1 MCSLFSSSTSIQ
13 GEIFLQNLKEYTPT
27 ITQLNPGLLLIS
39 ASEVKRN
46 DVADSNAADIATTN
60 SNVYEGSA
68 PAITPAN
75 TNNNNGGNDMNIWAV
90 AAVAALGAMFI
101 VIVTCTS
108 ILYCDWRKRKERR
121 ERRRERAFMQQQ
133 QQQQQQGG
141 GMAYVGGGSNYARSN
156 DGKKNSNKNYTNME
170 IEGEQQLQIVVPHA
184 SSGDTEEYDG
194 ISPSTQGS
202 NTNNTNSNINGRDGM
217 MMESKK
223 GSLLGNIVN
232 KSRRSLIKSKAA
244 KEQLQEANNAA
255 SIPSSQPLSAQ
266 GEYQPN
272 DYNNNMNNMN
282 NQMNPAADMSVTDCG
297 YSVGEDTTMLYPTIN
312 RNRTNSK
319 DNMSDWDGY
328 SMDGMSAIGDGG
340 VSQYGGSGKG
350 GGGSGVHSKNKGG
363 GESRDMYYSG
373 DVPRDFDSVWGDD
386 ESKLTMDGTDVNS
399 VDYTDNGAARAAL
412 MAAADGDSIS
422 DYNMPPVVATSS
434 RNNNAD
440 LADLTQNLNQLVDQE
455 LGVTDD
461 VESVEKSNT
470 SSAGKLDEFIDSD
483 SASGSGHNFTLELLG
498 KKSKSKLS
506 KGKSGGSSSVTP
518 SVDDDDSILGDLYK
532 DDTMSELGGGLGGDD
547 ISAIEGVAE
556 EDEDDDDDEGGGTDG
571 KNASS
576 GDSVDSTPSWA
587 EKIQS
592 AVGNSTV
599 VSNIFRTSSKGML
612 DNDDAEDKMDT
623 PAPSKDEVDDD
634 ESSSSSQA
642 QRIKNKFMSG
652 LISDDSSVGS
662 SRSNRSRNSTS
673 SKGSRGSHKSSS
685 SRKAN
690 TAKSSS
696 EKALGLTNSM
706 DEEVDEDPAAMIDNI
721 NSMLSECR
729 DILDTEKDT
738 VGEP

>member
-1 MCSLFSSSTSIQ
+1 
-13 GEIFLQNLKEYTPT
+13 
-27 ITQLNPGLLLIS
+27 
-39 ASEVKRN
+39 VKRN
-46 DVADSNAADIATTN
+46 DIADSNAADLAVSNPTN
-60 SNVYEGSA
+60 KYTGSA

-75 TNNNNGGNDMNIWAV
+75 EGGSNGGGNDMNIWAV

-121 ERRRERAFMQQQ
+121 ERRRERAFIM

-141 GMAYVGGGSNYARSN
+141 GMAYVSGGSNYARSN
-156 DGKKNSNKNYTNME
+156 DGKSSNKNYTNME
-170 IEGEQQLQIVVPHA
+170 IDGDGMAQQQQQLQIVVPHA

-194 ISPSTQGS
+194 ISPSTQASS
-202 NTNNTNSNINGRDGM
+202 NNNNANSNINGRDGM
-217 MMESKK
+217 GMEKK

-244 KEQLQEANNAA
+244 KEQLQEANVA

-272 DYNNNMNNMN
+272 DYNTNMNSHMN
-282 NQMNPAADMSVTDCG
+282 NNNMNPAADMSVTDCG

-350 GGGSGVHSKNKGG
+350 GGGGSGVHSKNKGGG

-399 VDYTDNGAARAAL
+399 VDYADNGVARAAL

-422 DYNMPPVVATSS
+422 DYMPAAVVAA

-506 KGKSGGSSSVTP
+506 KGTSAGSSSVTP

-556 EDEDDDDDEGGGTDG
+556 EDEDDDDGEGGTDG

-576 GDSVDSTPSWA
+576 GDSDSTPSWA

-599 VSNIFRTSSKGML
+599 VSNIFRSSSKGML
-612 DNDDAEDKMDT
+612 DNDEEEGDKMDT
-623 PAPSKDEVDDD
+623 PAPSKDEEDD
-634 ESSSSSQA
+634 EGESSSSQA

-673 SKGSRGSHKSSS
+673 SRGSRGSHKSSS

-738 VGEP
+738 AGEP

>member
-1 MCSLFSSSTSIQ
+1 M
-13 GEIFLQNLKEYTPT
+13 
-27 ITQLNPGLLLIS
+27 
-39 ASEVKRN
+39 KRN
-46 DVADSNAADIATTN
+46 DIADSNAADLATTT
-60 SNVYEGSA
+60 SNNYYNGEGSA

-90 AAVAALGAMFI
+90 AAVAALGAMFL

-121 ERRRERAFMQQQ
+121 ERRRERAFIMQQQ
-133 QQQQQQGG
+133 QQQ
-141 GMAYVGGGSNYARSN
+141 GMMGAVYNSGGSNYALSN
-156 DGKKNSNKNYTNME
+156 DGKNSKNYTNME
-170 IEGEQQLQIVVPHA
+170 IDGDGVAQQQQQLQIVVPHA

-202 NTNNTNSNINGRDGM
+202 NNIINNNNNNDRDGM
-217 MMESKK
+217 NMEKK

-244 KEQLQEANNAA
+244 KEQLQEANSA

-272 DYNNNMNNMN
+272 DYNNNMNNNHMN
-282 NQMNPAADMSVTDCG
+282 NNNPAADMSVTDCG

-312 RNRTNSK
+312 RNRANSK

-350 GGGSGVHSKNKGG
+350 GGSGVHSKNKG

-373 DVPRDFDSVWGDD
+373 DVPRDFDSVWSDD
-386 ESKLTMDGTDVNS
+386 ESKLTMGGTDVNS
-399 VDYTDNGAARAAL
+399 VDYDNGAARAAL

-422 DYNMPPVVATSS
+422 DYNMPPPVVATAS

-455 LGVTDD
+455 LGVTD
-461 VESVEKSNT
+461 VSVEKSNTST

-498 KKSKSKLS
+498 KKSKSKLT
-506 KGKSGGSSSVTP
+506 KGTSAGSSSVTP

-547 ISAIEGVAE
+547 ISAIGGVAE
-556 EDEDDDDDEGGGTDG
+556 EGDEDGEGTADG

-592 AVGNSTV
+592 AVGNSAV
-599 VSNIFRTSSKGML
+599 VSNIFRSSSKGML
-612 DNDDAEDKMDT
+612 DNDEEGGDKQMDT
-623 PAPSKDEVDDD
+623 PAPSKDEEDQDGG

-673 SKGSRGSHKSSS
+673 SKGSRGSSKSSS

-738 VGEP
+738 AGEP

>member
-1 MCSLFSSSTSIQ
+1 
-13 GEIFLQNLKEYTPT
+13 
-27 ITQLNPGLLLIS
+27 
-39 ASEVKRN
+39 VKRN
-46 DVADSNAADIATTN
+46 DIADSNAADIATTN
-60 SNVYEGSA
+60 SNIYEGSA

-75 TNNNNGGNDMNIWAV
+75 TNNNNGGGNDMNIWAV

-121 ERRRERAFMQQQ
+121 ERRRERAFIM

-141 GMAYVGGGSNYARSN
+141 GMAYVSGGSNYARSN

-170 IEGEQQLQIVVPHA
+170 IDGDGMAQQQQQLQIVVPHA

-194 ISPSTQGS
+194 ISPSTQASS
-202 NTNNTNSNINGRDGM
+202 NNNNINGRDGM

-223 GSLLGNIVN
+223 GSVLGNIVN

-244 KEQLQEANNAA
+244 KEQLQEANSA

-282 NQMNPAADMSVTDCG
+282 MNNNPAADMSVTDCG

-399 VDYTDNGAARAAL
+399 VDYSDNGAARAAL

-422 DYNMPPVVATSS
+422 DYNMPPVVAA

-455 LGVTDD
+455 LGVTDI
-461 VESVEKSNT
+461 ESVEKSNT

-506 KGKSGGSSSVTP
+506 KGTSAGSSSVTP

-556 EDEDDDDDEGGGTDG
+556 EGEDDDEEGGGGTDG

-592 AVGNSTV
+592 AVGNSAV

-612 DNDDAEDKMDT
+612 DNDEEGGDKMDT
-623 PAPSKDEVDDD
+623 PAPSKDEEDD
-634 ESSSSSQA
+634 EGESSSSQA

-696 EKALGLTNSM
+696 EKALGLTNSYE
-706 DEEVDEDPAAMIDNI
+706 EEVDEDPAAMIDNI

-738 VGEP
+738 AGEP

>member
-1 MCSLFSSSTSIQ
+1 M
-13 GEIFLQNLKEYTPT
+13 
-27 ITQLNPGLLLIS
+27 LIS

-46 DVADSNAADIATTN
+46 DVADSNAADIAV
-60 SNVYEGSA
+60 SNPSNKYEGSA

-75 TNNNNGGNDMNIWAV
+75 TNNNNSGSDMNIWAV

-121 ERRRERAFMQQQ
+121 ERRRERAFMM

-141 GMAYVGGGSNYARSN
+141 MMGAVYNGSNYARSN

-170 IEGEQQLQIVVPHA
+170 IDGEQQQQLQIVVPHA

-194 ISPSTQGS
+194 ISPSTQASSNNNNNNNIGS
-202 NTNNTNSNINGRDGM
+202 RDGM

-232 KSRRSLIKSKAA
+232 QSRRSLIKSKAA
-244 KEQLQEANNAA
+244 KEQLQEANSA
-255 SIPSSQPLSAQ
+255 SPSQPLSAQ
-266 GEYQPN
+266 GEYPPN
-272 DYNNNMNNMN
+272 DYSN
-282 NQMNPAADMSVTDCG
+282 NQMNNNNPAADMSVTDCG

-319 DNMSDWDGY
+319 GDNMSDWDGY

-350 GGGSGVHSKNKGG
+350 TGGSGVHSKNKG

-422 DYNMPPVVATSS
+422 DYMPAAVVATA

-461 VESVEKSNT
+461 IESVEKSNNTSGT

-498 KKSKSKLS
+498 KKSKSKLT
-506 KGKSGGSSSVTP
+506 KGTSAGSSSVTP

-556 EDEDDDDDEGGGTDG
+556 EEEDDEGTDG
-571 KNASS
+571 KNIPSS

-592 AVGNSTV
+592 AVGNSV

-612 DNDDAEDKMDT
+612 DNDEEDKMDT
-623 PAPSKDEVDDD
+623 PAPSKDEEDDD
-634 ESSSSSQA
+634 EGESSSSSQA

-673 SKGSRGSHKSSS
+673 SRGSRGSHKSSS

-738 VGEP
+738 TAEP